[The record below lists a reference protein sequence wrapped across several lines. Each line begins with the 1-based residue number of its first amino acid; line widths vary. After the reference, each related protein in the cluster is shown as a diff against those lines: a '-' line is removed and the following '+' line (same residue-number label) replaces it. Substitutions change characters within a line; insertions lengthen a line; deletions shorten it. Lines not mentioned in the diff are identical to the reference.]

1 MDHAGDDDEPPLL
14 HRALWATPLVK
25 DGFLRVVVL
34 RCTNALPFGD
44 ERAAAKV
51 ECELWVHD
59 RPFFRVSTAKVESD
73 GCGGAAWA
81 AQVLW
86 LPLPCWPVRVAVE
99 LSVASRDGSAAGV
112 TRRKRGVAYHHLHR
126 RIVLGTVAAVVLEPA
141 VSPDFV
147 TTHSPSR

>member
-1 MDHAGDDDEPPLL
+1 MDRAADDDEPPLL

-99 LSVASRDGSAAGV
+99 LSVASRDGSAGWFAS
-112 TRRKRGVAYHHLHR
+112 
-126 RIVLGTVAAVVLEPA
+126 
-141 VSPDFV
+141 VSVNAPV
-147 TTHSPSR
+147 GGP